1 MKNPKALVICWKLR
15 GQLHSQNL
23 FTQKGLG
30 DFIDHKNTA
39 PKAVF
44 YFTAVGSA
52 SREGQVGNLFLGERQ
67 SSPERSAFTF
77 AGGCL
82 EVPWTFPVRGRK
94 SHVGAGEEQDSSC
107 CCLWGQ
113 KCISSAFCSSCR
125 YLGLLPG
132 VLGRLHRYFQWWEG
146 CTGIFSRGKVA
157 QVFSLLES
165 SRDEVSFLS
174 NTHCCVHLMLCRWLC
189 SALLVSSS
197 PKPSLVLLAATS

>member
-132 VLGRLHRYFQWWEG
+132 VLGRLHRYF
-146 CTGIFSRGKVA
+146 SAGKVA
-157 QVFSLLES
+157 QVFSVVGRLH
-165 SRDEVSFLS
+165 RYF
-174 NTHCCVHLMLCRWLC
+174 
-189 SALLVSSS
+189 
-197 PKPSLVLLAATS
+197 